1 MTNLD
6 WLFTAT
12 LVIAM
17 AAGAYRGW
25 LPQALSMLGLVLA
38 LFAVV
43 YGGPTVSAHLPL
55 SGPGEGLRQSLGA
68 LLALV
73 FTLYLAHLA
82 VRLHRYMFHHNGV
95 QPAHRT
101 VGAVFGLVSGMMIC
115 LGLSTLVELTELRE
129 EAWWQGSI
137 EKQLAESVL
146 TRLKAAPREI

>member
-43 YGGPTVSAHLPL
+43 YLGPIVGAHLPL
-55 SGPGEGLRQSLGA
+55 SGPGESLRQGLGA

-73 FTLYLAHLA
+73 LTLYLAHLG
-82 VRLHRYMFHHNGV
+82 VRLHRYMFHHSGV

-101 VGAVFGLVSGMMIC
+101 VGAVFGLVSGVMIC

-129 EAWWQGSI
+129 ESWWQGSI
-137 EKQLAESVL
+137 EKTMAESVL
-146 TRLKAAPREI
+146 NRLKAPAPGI

>member
-6 WLFTAT
+6 WLFAAT

-25 LPQALSMLGLVLA
+25 MPQALSMLNLVLA

-43 YGGPTVSAHLPL
+43 YLGPIVGAHLPL
-55 SGPGEGLRQSLGA
+55 SGPGESLRQGLGA

-73 FTLYLAHLA
+73 VTLYVGQLG
-82 VRLHRYMFHHNGV
+82 VRLHRYMFHHSGV

-101 VGAVFGLVSGMMIC
+101 VGAVFGLISGLMIC

-129 EAWWQGSI
+129 ESWWQGSI
-137 EKQLAESVL
+137 EKHMTEAVL
-146 TRLKAAPREI
+146 NRLKATPPAN

>member
-6 WLFTAT
+6 WLFTST

-38 LFAVV
+38 MFAVV
-43 YGGPTVSAHLPL
+43 YLGPMVGAHLPL
-55 SGPGEGLRQSLGA
+55 SGPGESLRQGLGA

-73 FTLYLAHLA
+73 FTLYLAHLG
-82 VRLHRYMFHHNGV
+82 VRLHRYMFHHSGV

-101 VGAVFGLVSGMMIC
+101 VGAVFGLVSGVMIC

-129 EAWWQGSI
+129 ESWWQGSV
-137 EKQLAESVL
+137 EKQMAETVL
-146 TRLKAAPREI
+146 TRLKTAPSAN